1 MSYSKKMRSKNRKD
15 KKPKQTKKTKIEL
28 IKKYLYWLP
37 LDIKIAIFKICM
49 DNHMKEWAKEH
60 AGKLKLTNDFVKSVD
75 YPMLEGDYAI
85 NPRPNGRN
93 GFLRQLEIFGYD
105 STQIQPWLNTKV
117 CRPCHAS
124 NVNKGDFLV
133 SSKIEEYILDK
144 DKVYDDVLAQ
154 IEYREYSNIDNKFW
168 VGKNCRCLVCDL
180 IRLQYREQNI
190 KSTALPMTDRLHKT
204 YAGIVYH
211 PGKKQWNPLTV
222 RQRKQEK
229 DKLRNHKRKK
239 KKELDRMLAHPYEF
253 YRSVIYRMYE

>member
-1 MSYSKKMRSKNRKD
+1 MRARNRKG

-28 IKKYLYWLP
+28 IKEKLYWLP
-37 LDIKIAIFKICM
+37 LDIKIAIFKVCI

-75 YPMLEGDYAI
+75 YPKVEEDYAEHTLF
-85 NPRPNGRN
+85 RPNKRN
-93 GFLRQLEIFGYD
+93 GFLRQLEVFGHD
-105 STQIQPWLNTKV
+105 RTQIQPWLKTNI

-124 NVNKGDFLV
+124 NVNKGDYLV
-133 SSKIEEYILDK
+133 SSKIEEYMLDK

-154 IEYREYSNIDNKFW
+154 IEYREYSNLDNKFW

-229 DKLRNHKRKK
+229 DKLRNYRRRQ
-239 KKELDRMLAHPYEF
+239 KKELTNRTNIIYSYLYEAI
-253 YRSVIYRMYE
+253 IYNYNVT